1 MLFPESIVCSII
13 ELVSSKFFFKVSKHS
28 EKHLF
33 LVQNL
38 LDKRIAC
45 SHLSGHGYK
54 NDK

>member
-1 MLFPESIVCSII
+1 MLFPESKACSII
-13 ELVSSKFFFKVSKHS
+13 ELVSSKFFFKVSKRS

-38 LDKRIAC
+38 LDKRIAF
-45 SHLSGHGYK
+45 SRLGGHGYK